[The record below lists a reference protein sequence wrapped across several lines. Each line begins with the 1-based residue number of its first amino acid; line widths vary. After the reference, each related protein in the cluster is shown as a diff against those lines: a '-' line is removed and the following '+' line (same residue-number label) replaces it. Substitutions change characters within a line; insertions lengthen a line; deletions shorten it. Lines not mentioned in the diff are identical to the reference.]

1 MKMNRLSDYLTDVPI
16 QSSPDEIIDRLMEDP
31 IINRF
36 VLKNDLKHGT
46 IVSGINNL
54 LHYKEEKDICGACH
68 GLYECKL
75 SYVGMEPHLALYDG
89 EITLNYGKCRFNNE
103 DDSKQR
109 IDAMYIPKKVF
120 AASLSDFDA
129 FSPGR
134 KEIYKYIME
143 FLNNYSKKHPM
154 PGMYISGVFGAGKT
168 YILAALA
175 NELSKKNFQ
184 IIFAYYPDLCREL
197 KSSIGSGDLEEK
209 IERLKKIDIL
219 FLDDIGGETNS
230 VFIRDEVLGPI
241 LQHRVL
247 DELPTFFSSN
257 IKSKSLIESMS
268 VDNSMADKSK
278 ATRIVMRI
286 QSLAKEFEL
295 TEKPL
300 R

>member
-1 MKMNRLSDYLTDVPI
+1 MNKISDYLTDVKV

-31 IINRF
+31 LINRF
-36 VLKNDLKHGT
+36 VLKNDLKHET

-54 LHYKEEKDICGACH
+54 LHYKEEKDICSACH
-68 GLYECKL
+68 GLYECQL
-75 SYVGMEPHLALYDG
+75 SYVGMAPLLSLYDG
-89 EITLNYGKCRFNNE
+89 EVTLNYGKCRYNVE
-103 DDSKQR
+103 DDSKR
-109 IDAMYIPKKVF
+109 KIDAMYIPKKVF
-120 AASLSDFDA
+120 SASLADFDA
-129 FSPGR
+129 YSPGR

-143 FLNNYSKKHPM
+143 FLNKYSKTNPM

-168 YILAALA
+168 YILAAIA
-175 NELSKKNFQ
+175 NELSKKNFN

-197 KSSIGSGDLEEK
+197 KSAIGAGDLEDR
-209 IERLKKIDIL
+209 IERLKKVDIL

-230 VFIRDEVLGPI
+230 AFIRDEVLGPI

-257 IKSKSLIESMS
+257 IKSKSLIEAMS
-268 VDNSMADKSK
+268 IDNSVADKSK
-278 ATRIVMRI
+278 AIRIVMRI

-295 TEKPL
+295 SEKPL